1 MPPLRP
7 LPPLTMPKRRVR
19 KREAVAAGSN
29 RFTLPPALGR
39 SLGPEEGA
47 AVGVTAAAAAAS
59 LRAEEEEE
67 EEGLALSPDPGGAA
81 DAVTHGRET
90 RSACPTAVL
99 AHRAGD
105 AVARM
110 RAATVVLREPF
121 ASCI

>member
-1 MPPLRP
+1 M
-7 LPPLTMPKRRVR
+7 
-19 KREAVAAGSN
+19 AAGSN

-47 AVGVTAAAAAAS
+47 AAGVTAAAAAAS

-81 DAVTHGRET
+81 DAVTHGET

-105 AVARM
+105 AVARV